1 MVERKPISLDDIFS
15 NDAAR
20 VAGFTDEFWFDA
32 YNRWLEA
39 IRNDPQG
46 GFVAYE
52 SEHTFRMSYR
62 HGDVDVLVRIE
73 PEGREHPSLRFTAF
87 PAENTPS
94 PRPINRWY
102 QYDETRATLG
112 EAALLDVNNRW

>member
-15 NDAAR
+15 NADARA
-20 VAGFTDEFWFDA
+20 AGFADEFWFDA
-32 YNRWLEA
+32 YNLWLEA

-52 SEHTFRMSYR
+52 SEHTFRMSCQ

-73 PEGREHPSLRFTAF
+73 PEGREHPSLRFPTF
-87 PAENTPS
+87 PAADTPA

-102 QYDETRATLG
+102 QYDETRAALG

>member
-1 MVERKPISLDDIFS
+1 MVERKPISLDDVFS
-15 NDAAR
+15 NAAAR
-20 VAGFTDEFWFDA
+20 AAGFTDEFWLDA
-32 YNRWLEA
+32 YNQWLEA

-52 SEHTFRMSYR
+52 SEHTFRMSSQ

-87 PAENTPS
+87 PAEDTPA

-102 QYDETRATLG
+102 QYDETRAALG
-112 EAALLDVNNRW
+112 EAAVLDVNNRW